1 MQLLSNLDQMYGLGH
16 KFAVF
21 SSLIIV
27 KNPPL
32 FSLIL
37 ELFSLI
43 LELFSLFKTLQG
55 VHFCF

>member
-37 ELFSLI
+37 ELFSL
-43 LELFSLFKTLQG
+43 FKTLQG